1 MIDLANPSTLLT
13 LVFASLKVAG
23 VISLPWLVVA
33 APALLH
39 LVLVALAFLL
49 LAGLIS
55 AKPFPFV

>member
-1 MIDLANPSTLLT
+1 MADLANPAILLT
-13 LVFASLKVAG
+13 LTLASLKAAE

-39 LVLVALAFLL
+39 LALVALAFLL

-55 AKPFPFV
+55 VKPFPFV